1 MRAWR
6 CDGWTRIARDR
17 TSLRF
22 ALSLLV
28 LAAILV
34 IPAGAA
40 VAQTKATTDSA
51 SADESGIVVRVREE
65 GTSRTTTIERAREK
79 AAKAAER
86 AADMAARSAQGIPEP
101 PEPPDL
107 PNIPDFDHS
116 EGNDLVRFGE
126 DIEIPEGRV
135 IEGDVVA
142 IGGSVTVLGR
152 VKGDCVAVGGTVHIK
167 GKGVVEGDAVSLGG
181 GVQTSDSAS
190 VGGSDVSVGK
200 FDFGR
205 MGKMMPAIGAVGVL
219 GIGGWLIE
227 FLVGCLITIFVAWLS
242 LLLLRDRLEHAAS
255 RVHERFGMSFLKGLL
270 GWVALVLAVPVG
282 IIALILTGAIAIV
295 ILCITIIGIPVAVLL
310 VIALVLG
317 VIGIVAG
324 AIYAAFLG
332 YITGAMFL
340 GRRILGSRVL
350 GKPLLAIA
358 AGVILIGLLDFAGEV
373 IGAVSFFAFHPVGM
387 AFGFA
392 AALLGFIVATAGL
405 GTLVSVRFGTGKA
418 AGVSGYGAAAGQW
431 GATTP
436 PPPPPHAA
444 APAPQHPTVTP
455 PPDGSSDA
463 P

>member
-6 CDGWTRIARDR
+6 CDGWTRIARDL
-17 TSLRF
+17 TPLRF

-40 VAQTKATTDSA
+40 VAQTKAAADSA

-86 AADMAARSAQGIPEP
+86 ATEMAVRAQHGIPEP
-101 PEPPDL
+101 PEPPAI
-107 PNIPDFDHS
+107 PEIPDFDHS

-142 IGGSVTVLGR
+142 VGGSVTVLGR

-205 MGKMMPAIGAVGVL
+205 MGKMMPAVGAVGIL
-219 GIGGWLIE
+219 GLGGWLIE
-227 FLVGCLITIFVAWLS
+227 FLVGVLITIFVAWLS
-242 LLLLRDRLEHAAS
+242 LLLFRDRLEYAAS
-255 RVHERFGMSFLKGLL
+255 RIHERFGMSFLKGLL

-282 IIALILTGAIAIV
+282 IIALILTGVIAIV
-295 ILCITIIGIPVAVLL
+295 ILCITIIGIPVAILL
-310 VIALVLG
+310 VVALVLG

-340 GRRILGSRVL
+340 GRRILGNRVL
-350 GKPLLAIA
+350 GKPLLAIL
-358 AGVILIGLLDFAGEV
+358 AGVLLIGVLDFAGEL
-373 IGAVSFFAFHPVGM
+373 IGTISFFAFHPVGM

-405 GTLVSVRFGTGKA
+405 GTMISVRFGKEGA
-418 AGVSGYGAAAGQW
+418 SSYSAAAGQW
-431 GATTP
+431 GTTP
-436 PPPPPHAA
+436 PPPPTHAA